1 MEDRGKIE
9 PMLKIILNRELTMH
23 MRALNHRVRYTVM
36 QYVYRFFTIFPE
48 DAEEMTTVVLE
59 HLNDESVE
67 IRSQAMMQC
76 MICVDQCWR
85 LLSKREFI
93 QPIFAKIIDEMSRDR
108 SPKVRAA
115 VYKALRPLLTNAAA
129 MNVVEH
135 ALKCVVPHGLADR
148 SEKVRLACFQFLNL
162 IRDHRFI
169 RFYDVADV
177 SLILACAELETDK
190 KVQEQ
195 IVGLIQKL
203 QAIAPPCELGGTS
216 QEIDTESNCELFA
229 KLIAQ
234 TTKDIEILID
244 TFPSEGVSTAEI
256 NEQMVRKDHDKMKLM
271 RELEASVDDAERLS
285 KSLEQK
291 LSKIAQVQVD
301 SWNQGKTLL
310 HCSAGIG
317 RTGTLLVID
326 WLLCN
331 LYNGGCSDV
340 TQLVKLLRSQR
351 AHSIQTDRQY
361 IFIHSTVLDYLCTK
375 YPQRYAAWGADTF
388 LAEAKKMNRSRE
400 PAATGPSS
408 KEPTPEI
415 PKEMK
420 A

>member
-1 MEDRGKIE
+1 MQKKRTGKRRTKPSKEDEERSDEDHDDQKEKAPSVGERRRQGRAKKRASATNAGNGSKEGQRSGKGPAPSPAE
-9 PMLKIILNRELTMH
+9 PLNPLLGPVTPSDPITVGIDAWVKQTLATGILGLKAQWADLKSYQPTNKTTTAFAANPDKNRYPDVSCYDDTRVKLTPEGS
-23 MRALNHRVRYTVM
+23 AYWPEKPGQFQNHG
-36 QYVYRFFTIFPE
+36 RFFVANKKL
-48 DAEEMTTVVLE
+48 DA
-59 HLNDESVE
+59 D
-67 IRSQAMMQC
+67 
-76 MICVDQCWR
+76 
-85 LLSKREFI
+85 
-93 QPIFAKIIDEMSRDR
+93 
-108 SPKVRAA
+108 
-115 VYKALRPLLTNAAA
+115 
-129 MNVVEH
+129 
-135 ALKCVVPHGLADR
+135 
-148 SEKVRLACFQFLNL
+148 
-162 IRDHRFI
+162 DHRFQVFTI
-169 RFYDVADV
+169 
-177 SLILACAELETDK
+177 ELLPD
-190 KVQEQ
+190 
-195 IVGLIQKL
+195 GCSNSRMLRLIQFTRWPDHGVPLRGKTVL
-203 QAIAPPCELGGTS
+203 RLLRSIAT
-216 QEIDTESNCELFA
+216 
-229 KLIAQ
+229 
-234 TTKDIEILID
+234 
-244 TFPSEGVSTAEI
+244 
-256 NEQMVRKDHDKMKLM
+256 
-271 RELEASVDDAERLS
+271 
-285 KSLEQK
+285 
-291 LSKIAQVQVD
+291 VD